1 MIDRTLAIA
10 PTGDVAD
17 SARRQRDA
25 LLKPKS

>member
-1 MIDRTLAIA
+1 MIDKTLAISA
-10 PTGDVAD
+10 TGPVAD